1 MYSFRYETVAR
12 LSDGSEVPFGMMVWK
27 AGLSQVKLVE
37 NTPEFERGPTGRI
50 LVNKFLR
57 AKFTCTAMGGGG
69 GGSSGDGDSE
79 GAMAIAKAKAT
90 AKVKGTGEGAAAGG
104 GEDDLAYWAEAHGGR
119 VYAMGD
125 CAANPDAPLAPLAS
139 VAEQQ
144 ADYLAHCFNNTY
156 YDHIVAERKREQ
168 QGGASSSSTVSSS
181 SSFSVSPMPL
191 PDPVLPSSFPPVPSF
206 MFDASRSFRY
216 VTRGSMVVSL
226 HSFSSTNCSLS
237 RRTMYTEI

>member
-1 MYSFRYETVAR
+1 
-12 LSDGSEVPFGMMVWK
+12 MMVWN

-37 NTPEFERGPTGRI
+37 NTPEFDRGPTGRI

-57 AKFTCTAMGGGG
+57 AKFTSTAMGGGDG
-69 GGSSGDGDSE
+69 GDSGDGDSDV
-79 GAMAIAKAKAT
+79 GAMAITKAKAK
-90 AKVKGTGEGAAAGG
+90 AKVKGTDEGAATGG
-104 GEDDLAYWAEAHGGR
+104 DEDDLAYWAEAHGGR

-168 QGGASSSSTVSSS
+168 QGGASSSSSSSSS

-226 HSFSSTNCSLS
+226 HNSAAQTVQCHDAQCTSTSKYDFIGL
-237 RRTMYTEI
+237 TES